1 MSLCWRSPSVSPVFW
16 RLSMGKAFRYL
27 MIFIFLIL
35 GAFAAIF
42 SVLGFVN
49 GQFFGGFMLLA
60 QTASFAIALWH
71 LMFCQGCK
79 VNRAAPSANRKGRY
93 SWFGGD
99 V

>member
-1 MSLCWRSPSVSPVFW
+1 
-16 RLSMGKAFRYL
+16 MGKAFRYL

-71 LMFCQGCK
+71 LMFCRGCK
-79 VNRAAPSANRKGRY
+79 VDRAAPSANRKGRY

>member
-1 MSLCWRSPSVSPVFW
+1 
-16 RLSMGKAFRYL
+16 MGKAFRYL

-42 SVLGFVN
+42 SVLSFVN

-71 LMFCQGCK
+71 LMFWTPPRTASIRTPTFSISACPRST
-79 VNRAAPSANRKGRY
+79 RACWPRRI
-93 SWFGGD
+93 
-99 V
+99 